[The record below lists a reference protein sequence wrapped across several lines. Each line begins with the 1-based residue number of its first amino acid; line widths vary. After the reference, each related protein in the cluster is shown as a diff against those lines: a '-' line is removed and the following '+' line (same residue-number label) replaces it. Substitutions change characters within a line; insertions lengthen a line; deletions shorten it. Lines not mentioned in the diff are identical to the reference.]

1 MQSHRGK
8 IGTFLQFFADYILQY
23 ADVLSRILAI
33 DIKTLGI
40 IHECLFAE
48 LPYYRHSLAAHL
60 FRKPALPA
68 AESLRKSGFVLYLK
82 QISTAHSGKKCA
94 F

>member
-1 MQSHRGK
+1 MQSHRRK
-8 IGTFLQFFADYILQY
+8 IRRFLQFFTDYILQC

-33 DIKTLGI
+33 DIKALGI
-40 IHECLFAE
+40 IHERLFAE
-48 LPYYRHSLAAHL
+48 LSYYCHSLAAHL
-60 FRKPALPA
+60 FRKPALSA
-68 AESLRKSGFVLYLK
+68 AESARKSGFVLYIK